1 MRSFVR
7 TPNQRIAMA
16 KIDIAPG
23 IAIDETELTESFV
36 RGSGPGGQ
44 NVNKVAT
51 AVQLRFD
58 AARSPAL
65 PDDVRARLLKLAG
78 RRATR
83 EGEIVITA
91 NRFRTQERNREDARE
106 RLIDLLTRAAEPPPP
121 PRRKTRPPR
130 SSRERR
136 LTDKRAR
143 SETKK
148 GRGRPDL

>member
-1 MRSFVR
+1 
-7 TPNQRIAMA
+7 MA

-44 NVNKVAT
+44 NINKVAT

>member
-1 MRSFVR
+1 
-7 TPNQRIAMA
+7 MA